1 MTCKWFRQFTV
12 ISENIVKLLL
22 LAVEVF
28 LLLLSIMRT
37 SIVSGYEEYTDY
49 AIDNPLRHI
58 LLIAIVGI
66 LVFTVGKVLKQPKF
80 RSAEQKLSSLLKWT
94 ALVIFAA
101 NLILALYLVKNTQ
114 FEPLGDAS
122 ILWDIAC
129 RMGEGN
135 YIDFQYL
142 GYAERHFNQMGA
154 LFFLK
159 VLVGVAGAENQFV
172 LQLINV
178 AALGIFQLCLRKI
191 GSQLF
196 GKTVGDIT
204 LILCVLFLPLSLY
217 VVFTYF
223 NLLSWALI
231 AFGIQ
236 QEISLFQTGRKRHLI
251 LMILAVF
258 SAVQLK
264 SFSWIAVIAMVIY
277 SCYEGVRKKKFMAL
291 LGMITAILLV
301 LIANGCMKRTVLSYT
316 GAEELRTMP
325 ALGYVAMG
333 MQESYMAPGWYNG
346 VHDRTYSECAGDEA
360 LMKDTFADMIRLR
373 FLEFRQ
379 DPGYAV
385 DFYYHKMAS
394 QWNNPSF
401 QGFWFGEISDA
412 KVPVPEWIQSMYT
425 GSIRGK
431 LNQYLDL
438 LLTLIHT
445 GVLLWLIT
453 GWKEIRLKHLL
464 PGIYFLGGFL
474 FLLIWE
480 AKCQYTMGFFI
491 FLPVYS
497 VCGYL
502 RLYRCFDTG
511 IIIKLQQKFQNK
523 KGLLHE

>member
-37 SIVSGYEEYTDY
+37 SIVSGYEEHSDY

-58 LLIAIVGI
+58 LLIAFAVI
-66 LVFTVGKVLKQPKF
+66 LVLATGNILQHPKF
-80 RSAEQKLSSLLKWT
+80 RSVTRKLSVFLKRS
-94 ALVIFAA
+94 AMVLFAA
-101 NLILALYLVKNTQ
+101 NLILALYLVINTQ
-114 FEPLGDAS
+114 FEPLGDSS

-129 RMGEGN
+129 RMLEGN
-135 YIDFQYL
+135 YTDFQYL

-159 VLVGVAGAENQFV
+159 ALAGVAGAENQFV

-178 AALGIFQLCLRKI
+178 AALGIFQLCLKKI

-196 GKTVGDIT
+196 GKTVGDVT
-204 LILCVLFLPLSLY
+204 LIVCVLFFPLSLY

-223 NLLSWALI
+223 NLISWALI
-231 AFGIQ
+231 ALGIQ
-236 QEISLFQTGRKRHLI
+236 QEISLFQTGRKHHLI
-251 LMILAVF
+251 LMIFAVF

-264 SFSWIAVIAMVIY
+264 SFSLIAVIAMVIY
-277 SCYEGVRKKKFMAL
+277 SCYEGLRRKKIMAL

-301 LIANGCMKRTVLSYT
+301 VIANGYMKRTILSHT

-325 ALGYVAMG
+325 AWGYVAMG

-346 VHDRTYSECAGDEA
+346 VHDRTYMECAGDKA
-360 LMKDTFADMIRLR
+360 LMKDTFSEMIRLR
-373 FLEFRQ
+373 LQEFRQ

-385 DFYYHKMAS
+385 NFYYHKMAS

-412 KVPVPEWIQSMYT
+412 KVTVPEWIRSIYT
-425 GSIRGK
+425 GPIREK
-431 LNQYLDL
+431 LNNYLDL
-438 LLTLIHT
+438 MLTLIHT

-453 GWKEIRLKHLL
+453 GWKEIRLIHLL

-474 FLLIWE
+474 FLIFWE
-480 AKCQYTMGFFI
+480 AKCQYTLGFFI
-491 FLPVYS
+491 FLLVYS
-497 VCGYL
+497 ACGYV
-502 RLYRCFDTG
+502 RLYRRSNASTAPA
-511 IIIKLQQKFQNK
+511 NPSAS
-523 KGLLHE
+523 